1 MYEIKG
7 LCMDIIIDFLSEW
20 GYTALFIT
28 MALENMNIPIPSE
41 IILGFAGFLVSQ
53 KIFSFW
59 PTIFIGTI
67 AGLFGS
73 LLSYYIGLKGGREW
87 MLRHT
92 KKGGL
97 GAKKLTAAK
106 NWFEKYGGISIF
118 TGRLLPGIRTFISLP
133 AGIARYPLTPFI
145 VYTIIGTIPW
155 TILLVYLGDML
166 GENWTLLLAY
176 KVEIALISFIVV
188 GIIALIFYFYK
199 KLYNHEK

>member
-1 MYEIKG
+1 ME
-7 LCMDIIIDFLSEW
+7 IIIDFLTEW

-53 KIFSFW
+53 QIFSFW
-59 PTIFIGTI
+59 PTILVGTI
-67 AGLFGS
+67 AGLTGS
-73 LLSYYIGLKGGREW
+73 LLSYYIGLKGGREF

-92 KKGGL
+92 AKGGL
-97 GAKKLTAAK
+97 GAKKLVAAK
-106 NWFEKYGGISIF
+106 NWFETYGGIAIF

-133 AGIARYPLTPFI
+133 AGISRYPLSPFI
-145 VYTIIGTIPW
+145 LYTILGTIPW

-176 KVEIALISFIVV
+176 KIEIAVISFIAT
-188 GIIALIFYFYK
+188 GIIAVIFYFYQK
-199 KLYNHEK
+199 QRSTK